1 MHVRLFRIPQAGAA
15 DHCPRGDAL
24 PRSVIINAHYMAFIE
39 KRLKTYL
46 WLVGCAALA
55 ASMSGCGGGAS
66 SSSNTQTTPLSGLKK
81 RVLLSNQQSGSV
93 TIVDAQKDQL
103 FNKGFSISGAS
114 KMLTAS
120 GKTVVMQQGST
131 NIEVIDNAT
140 ETNVVALQLRDQA
153 FDIAISATDGKTA
166 YAALRNVGEIA
177 VFNTSNG
184 NLLSITGV
192 PLVARL
198 AEGPN
203 EHKLLAFP
211 DNPNLVAGGGFFVI
225 DTSTNTFTTITNASL
240 KFDQPYTAVFDAADT
255 SDNTV
260 WVLNCGPE
268 CGGTAASVV
277 KVNLNGPIIGT
288 PIAVSGATAGV
299 LSGTTLFVA
308 GTPFGSA
315 TGKLQAVNTSTL
327 TAGAAVSI
335 TNGTHGKMVLASNS
349 TLFIGSRGCTTS
361 PGSVANAVTSCLSIF
376 NTSSSAVVIPE
387 VSAFRQ
393 SVGVTGIQPI
403 SGRSV
408 VYVCQNSELDIYDTT
423 TGKAIAPNPPIDI
436 IGIAFDVVQIDP

>member
-1 MHVRLFRIPQAGAA
+1 MCVSSEYRRRALLTIAHG
-15 DHCPRGDAL
+15 GDAL

-46 WLVGCAALA
+46 WLAGCAALA

-66 SSSNTQTTPLSGLKK
+66 SNSNKQTTPLSGLKK
-81 RVLLSNQQSGSV
+81 RVLLSNQQGGSV

-120 GKTVVMQQGST
+120 GKTVVMQQGFT
-131 NIEVIDNAT
+131 NIEVIDSAT
-140 ETNVVALQLRDQA
+140 ETSVVALQLRDQP
-153 FDIAISATDGKTA
+153 FDIAISATDGKTG

-192 PLVARL
+192 PLVTRL
-198 AEGPN
+198 VEGPN
-203 EHKLLAFP
+203 EHKLLGFP

-225 DTSTNTFTTITNASL
+225 DTSTNTVTTITGGAS
-240 KFDQPYTAVFDAADT
+240 FDQPYTAVFDPTDT

-308 GTPFGSA
+308 GTPFGST

-327 TAGAAVSI
+327 TAGGAVSI
-335 TNGTHGKMVLASNS
+335 ANGTHAKMVLASNNR
-349 TLFIGSRGCTTS
+349 LFIGSRGCTIS
-361 PGSVANAVTSCLSIF
+361 LGSVANTVTSCLSIF

-408 VYVCQNSELDIYDTT
+408 VYVCQGGELDIYDTT
-423 TGKAIAPNPPIDI
+423 IDKAITPNPPIDI
-436 IGIAFDVVQIDP
+436 IGLAFDVVQIDP

>member
-1 MHVRLFRIPQAGAA
+1 MCVSSEYRRRAG
-15 DHCPRGDAL
+15 
-24 PRSVIINAHYMAFIE
+24 
-39 KRLKTYL
+39 
-46 WLVGCAALA
+46 
-55 ASMSGCGGGAS
+55 GCGGGAS

-198 AEGPN
+198 VEGPN

-277 KVNLNGPIIGT
+277 KVNLN
-288 PIAVSGATAGV
+288 
-299 LSGTTLFVA
+299 
-308 GTPFGSA
+308 
-315 TGKLQAVNTSTL
+315 TL

-361 PGSVANAVTSCLSIF
+361 PGSVANTVTSCLSIF